1 MMKKGPEAGM
11 KMVQKIKTSGEDKYY
26 FDEKEFNTLG
36 YKFLFT
42 KKVDEAITVF
52 KLNVKMYE
60 DSWNTYDSLA
70 EGYLVAGKY
79 DKAKKYYKKSLV
91 MNPENENGKKM
102 LTKIAKLE
110 EDGES
115 VAKKK

>member
-1 MMKKGPEAGM
+1 MKKGPGAGM
-11 KMVQKIKTSGEDKYY
+11 KMVKKIKSAEDDKFY

-42 KKVDEAITVF
+42 KKVDEAIEVF

-60 DSWNTYDSLA
+60 DSWNTYDSLGEA
-70 EGYLVAGKY
+70 YLVAGKY
-79 DKAKKYYKKSLV
+79 DKAEKYYKKSLV
-91 MNPENENGKKM
+91 LNPDNENGKEMLVKVEKM
-102 LTKIAKLE
+102 KN
-110 EDGES
+110 GES